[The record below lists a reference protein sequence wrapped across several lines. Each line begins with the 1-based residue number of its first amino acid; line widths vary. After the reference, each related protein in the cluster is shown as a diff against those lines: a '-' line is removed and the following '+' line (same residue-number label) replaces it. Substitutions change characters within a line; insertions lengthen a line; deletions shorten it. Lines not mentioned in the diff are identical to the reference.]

1 MASSNA
7 TRSRDVKL
15 QGVPASPGIAVGRVL
30 RLDERGRHQ
39 FYYIGVSAAQARME
53 VRRLREALEEARNQ
67 LREIKVRL
75 AEELGYEHSFIL
87 DAHLLMLEDARLI
100 QELEN
105 EIRTR
110 RVNAEWAVRSVADRA
125 ITVYK
130 QVSDPYLRERT
141 SDLEDVATRLLTI
154 LSGHDKFDLSKLD
167 QDVIIVAK
175 NIWPSTVAELDFGH
189 VLGFATNTGGLT
201 SHSAIIARSL
211 RIPAVVGLHDV
222 TRLAKTGNLIVVDG
236 AAGEVILRPTKS
248 VLKAYIEKREREDSY
263 RVREDAQTAQ
273 AAETIDGVRMILRAN
288 VELPTEIESL
298 RLFGAEGIGLYRSE
312 FLFLNRLPE
321 LPGEDEQYE
330 VYRKLAEATGE
341 PGANIRVFDLGG
353 DKLTLAGFEA
363 EQNPALGLR
372 AIRLS
377 LKAEHI
383 FRTQLRAVLRA
394 NLHGRL
400 RVVLPLIS
408 TITELREAKRI
419 IADVKQELADA
430 QVEHNA
436 NLPIGVM
443 IEVPAAALM
452 ADVFAREADFLSV
465 GTNDLI
471 QYILAVDRANENVA
485 HLYQP
490 LHPAILRTIAHLVR
504 VAEAA
509 QVPLEL
515 CGEMAADPLQA
526 IALIGLGI
534 RTLSLVPGSIPL
546 VKNAIRSVEFHRV
559 RSLMKEAMKLTSST
573 EVEELLARELPQQ
586 APRFFAAWSSRA

>member
-1 MASSNA
+1 MASSSV

-53 VRRLREALEEARNQ
+53 VRRLREALEEARSQ
-67 LREIKVRL
+67 LAEIRIRL

-105 EIRTR
+105 DIRTR

-125 ITVYK
+125 IAVYK

-201 SHSAIIARSL
+201 AHSAIIARSL
-211 RIPAVVGLHDV
+211 NIPAVVGLHDV
-222 TRLAKTGNLIVVDG
+222 TRRTKTGNLIVVDG

-248 VLKAYIEKREREDSY
+248 VLKTYVEKRDSDKSY
-263 RVREDAQTAQ
+263 RARDAQTSQ
-273 AAETIDGVRMILRAN
+273 VAETIDGVRMTLRAN
-288 VELPTEIESL
+288 VELPTEIDSL
-298 RLFGAEGIGLYRSE
+298 ALFGAEGIGLYRSE

-321 LPGEDEQYE
+321 LPGEEEQYE

-383 FRTQLRAVLRA
+383 FRTQIRAILRA
-394 NLHGRL
+394 NLHGSL

-419 IADVKQELADA
+419 IAEVKQELADA

-436 NLPIGVM
+436 DLPIGVM
-443 IEVPAAALM
+443 IEVPAAAMM

-485 HLYQP
+485 YLYQP

-534 RTLSLVPGSIPL
+534 RTLSLVSGSIPL
-546 VKNAIRSVEFHRV
+546 VKNAIRSVEFDRV
-559 RSLMKEAMKLTSST
+559 RSLMKEAMKLSSST
-573 EVEELLARELPQQ
+573 EVEELLARELPQH